1 MLLQILI
8 RPLHDNFQP
17 DLIGLLTRLQYPRP
31 IPASLLKSSNVESIY
46 GIFCWLVQI
55 LDPAIPV
62 QTKAGSDDDRLNL
75 LNGIVS
81 ELSTR
86 FDICIDMTHFI
97 PAAGD
102 RAVKELIK
110 VGSIIEKALYFAE
123 ELSSSSEGDVQVDN
137 TIEATRRASA
147 LVDEIT
153 EICSRLSNHLEKE
166 CDDSK
171 DRTNALHFINSVLEN
186 NPSARDHC
194 NLILSRKLD
203 MSNSAIERLDRQ
215 CKILISNQR
224 GTEEK
229 IQKKSIDLERSSKRL
244 ESVKTVRPA
253 YMDEYEKLEKDL
265 EVEYERYV
273 LRLRNKDYLAGELS
287 SFNQAATEV
296 RNKLER
302 SMKRMQEKFREDELR
317 VLKGCSESDNT
328 PM

>member
-1 MLLQILI
+1 MLVRILTSL
-8 RPLHDNFQP
+8 PHDIFQP
-17 DLIGLLTRLQYPRP
+17 ELISLLTRLQYPRP
-31 IPASLLKSSNVESIY
+31 ISASLFESPNLEVIY
-46 GIFCWLVQI
+46 AIFCWLVQI

-86 FDICIDMTHFI
+86 FDICIDMTQII

-102 RAVKELIK
+102 RAVKELVK
-110 VGSIIEKALYFAE
+110 VASIIEKALNLAE
-123 ELSSSSEGDVQVDN
+123 ELSSSSEEDVQVDS
-137 TIEATRRASA
+137 TIEATRRARA

-171 DRTNALHFINSVLEN
+171 DRTKALHFLNSVLGN
-186 NPSARDHC
+186 NSSARDHC
-194 NLILSRKLD
+194 NLIISRKLD
-203 MSNSAIERLDRQ
+203 VTNSAIERLDKQ

-244 ESVKTVRPA
+244 ESLKDVRPA

-273 LRLRNKDYLAGELS
+273 LRLRNKDYLSGELS

-296 RNKLER
+296 RKKVER

-317 VLKGCSESDNT
+317 VLKGCNESDTT